1 MTQAQREGVLY
12 DQLKQRKA
20 AQALGVT
27 APKQILF
34 GDVHAHTTFSMDA
47 FAWSIPL
54 LGGSGL
60 HPPAD
65 ACDYAR
71 SSPISISGR

>member
-1 MTQAQREGVLY
+1 MRRILGTMVVVLALVTVVMVIDRKGEPEGAGTVTQAQREGVLY

-34 GDVHAHTTFSMDA
+34 GDVHAHTTF
-47 FAWSIPL
+47 
-54 LGGSGL
+54 
-60 HPPAD
+60 
-65 ACDYAR
+65 
-71 SSPISISGR
+71 